1 MMIILMTMVM
11 VMIMLALISC
21 PRANDPVTD
30 HHHHHHVN
38 YDDYDFNEDDYFDD
52 NGDGYD
58 NDDVGPDNSVCAFSH
73 QKNYFCT
80 KLRLFSQLRLLWR
93 LLFTNIPLLFFN
105 CLLMFCKYSPKLS
118 LFIISFQLDSF
129 SLLERC
135 RFLLGSCIFLLLQG
149 EDFFYTAR

>member
-1 MMIILMTMVM
+1 MKMMIILMTMVM

-73 QKNYFCT
+73 KKTIFAQNFFCFLSFNYCGDF
-80 KLRLFSQLRLLWR
+80 FSQTFL
-93 LLFTNIPLLFFN
+93 N
-105 CLLMFCKYSPKLS
+105 CS
-118 LFIISFQLDSF
+118 LIAL
-129 SLLERC
+129 
-135 RFLLGSCIFLLLQG
+135 
-149 EDFFYTAR
+149 

>member
-1 MMIILMTMVM
+1 MKMMIILMTMVM

-73 QKNYFCT
+73 QK
-80 KLRLFSQLRLLWR
+80 LFLHQTSFVFSASITLATY
-93 LLFTNIPLLFFN
+93 FTNIPQLFFD
-105 CLLMFCKYSPKLS
+105 CFLMFCN
-118 LFIISFQLDSF
+118 
-129 SLLERC
+129 
-135 RFLLGSCIFLLLQG
+135 IF
-149 EDFFYTAR
+149 